1 MTDTRNPD
9 DIELGELLNKS
20 DDEIQSMF
28 VESEDDADEIDDGDD
43 TGSKAEDDAGADD
56 GGDEPDGEEL
66 QDGNDEEDQDDS
78 KTAETEKEE
87 LTPADYAR
95 LRREKRALEN
105 QVKKQEQATGEK
117 AEDVKDNSDPE
128 PNAKDNP
135 YEHLAWQNRQLQKQL
150 SEVTE
155 YVNQDKQQKSQ
166 QATIEDIRTN
176 LMTAEADFK
185 KTVDDYDDV
194 SASFRTN
201 VIRSYHLLNPT
212 ANPQDIVKAAD
223 EHILGLAQNFEAQGF
238 DPVEELYELA
248 KENYVPV
255 KKMEEPKKRSESERL
270 KTIEKN
276 KKKSLNNLG
285 ATGAT
290 GKRERTLQDVDDIS
304 IGELEKLDVDAIM
317 ARERG

>member
-9 DIELGELLNKS
+9 DIELGELLNG
-20 DDEIQSMF
+20 DFDEQSMF
-28 VESEDDADEIDDGDD
+28 AESEGNADNGETPEDEGNEQEEQADIGVGEQDGSDN
-43 TGSKAEDDAGADD
+43 E
-56 GGDEPDGEEL
+56 GGDEEASE
-66 QDGNDEEDQDDS
+66 QSDEP
-78 KTAETEKEE
+78 KEE

-117 AEDVKDNSDPE
+117 AEEVKGNSDPE
-128 PNAKDNP
+128 PDAKENP

-166 QATIEDIRTN
+166 QATIEDIRNN

-194 SASFRTN
+194 SASFRAN
-201 VIRSYHLLNPT
+201 VIRSYQLLNPT
-212 ANPQDIVKAAD
+212 AKAQDIVKAAD

-255 KKMEEPKKRSESERL
+255 KKMEEKKEKSEAEKL
-270 KTIEKN
+270 KTIETN

-290 GKRERTLQDVDDIS
+290 GKRARTLQDVDDIS
-304 IGELEKLDVDAIM
+304 IGELEKLDVEDIM